1 MTSTLQNNEDWRL
14 RRKSAAFR
22 LKHDVGKALRWSA
35 PEERETEMET
45 LRARLASDL
54 RPSGDAAAK
63 RDVVQS
69 FFEWK
74 REEGPAFPEDDPD
87 LTALS
92 AAVASIGRLLPAL
105 STLEEKQLLELDE
118 ATLEMSRRATSF
130 YRRIALDSGSERV
143 RFRGARR

>member
-1 MTSTLQNNEDWRL
+1 MTSEPGEREDRRL

-22 LKHDVGKALRWSA
+22 LKHDVGKAMRWSA
-35 PEERETEMET
+35 PDVRETDPEA
-45 LRARLASDL
+45 LRRRLASDL
-54 RPSGDAAAK
+54 LPSGSGAAK
-63 RDVVQS
+63 RDVLQS

-74 REEGPAFPEDDPD
+74 REEGPVFHEGDPD

-92 AAVASIGRLLPAL
+92 AAVASISRLLPAL
-105 STLEEKQLLELDE
+105 FTLEEESLLALDD
-118 ATLEMSRRATSF
+118 ATLEAARACTAF